1 MTPSRRVTPCGLP
14 LWTRRPSTTFGR
26 SRLPAQKQALHRH
39 SSRHRIARPVQRND
53 NVYFNTAVNT
63 SVAWYGPAAGN
74 QDLVARVVK
83 RINDARHSV
92 DAALYSLSGGPGNA
106 IASALIDVKSR
117 GVNVRIICESDN
129 RYTSAFSALV
139 NNGIPLITDAFDQV
153 NAGAGLMHNKFFVI
167 DGRGGAPESVWVWTG
182 SWNPTDP
189 GTNADYQNAIEV
201 QDPAL
206 AGAYTMEFNEMW
218 GSDTDAPNFALS
230 RFGARKTDNTPHRFV
245 IGGRSVECYFSPSD
259 GTTAHIVS
267 TIASARHSVAFA
279 LLTLTRSDIGNAL
292 IAQKTAGHKV
302 RGVLDNNTDQ
312 GTQYN
317 NLVANG
323 IDVRLKPGASYY
335 LFHHKY
341 GLVDAE
347 DPAWDPVTITG
358 SHNWTNSAET
368 SNNENI
374 LIIRDGRIANEYLQE
389 FSARYYQYGGS
400 DTIRVGVEWTDAAVA
415 SAFSLAQNYP
425 NPFNPTT
432 SIRFTIPGGR
442 TRVGVSLRV
451 YDVLG
456 NEVATLVNELL
467 APGTYE
473 RKFEATGRASG
484 IYFYRLQAG
493 SFTATRRLVFIK

>member
-1 MTPSRRVTPCGLP
+1 
-14 LWTRRPSTTFGR
+14 
-26 SRLPAQKQALHRH
+26 
-39 SSRHRIARPVQRND
+39 
-53 NVYFNTAVNT
+53 
-63 SVAWYGPAAGN
+63 
-74 QDLVARVVK
+74 
-83 RINDARHSV
+83 
-92 DAALYSLSGGPGNA
+92 
-106 IASALIDVKSR
+106 
-117 GVNVRIICESDN
+117 
-129 RYTSAFSALV
+129 V

-218 GSDTDAPNFALS
+218 GSDTDAPNSALS
-230 RFGARKTDNTPHRFV
+230 RFGARKADNTPHRFV

-267 TIASARHSVAFA
+267 TISSARHSVSFA

-292 IAQKTAGHKV
+292 IAQKNAGHKV

-323 IDVRLKPGASYY
+323 IDVRLKPGTSGY

-347 DPAWDPVTITG
+347 DPTWDPVTITG

-400 DTIRVGVEWTDAAVA
+400 DTIRVGVDQTDAVIA

-473 RKFEATGRASG
+473 RKFEGTGRASG

-493 SFTATRRLVFIK
+493 NFTATRRLVFIK